1 MENPTVLAVFP
12 KETCGF
18 AHGYVT
24 WQEGFQCSSTMPP
37 CWSWWAIRAA
47 SAWLQA
53 SRESLPGKGLDEI
66 KVGKDTG
73 GCIRINVCIYIY
85 VLIDLY
91 HVYSIRVLV
100 IIIMIKTKC
109 VYHTYIRER
118 ERGIVAQWTD
128 GRASLLS
135 DQPSKKN
142 SRREIVEDKRIEGWR

>member
-1 MENPTVLAVFP
+1 MALSVDR
-12 KETCGF
+12 K
-18 AHGYVT
+18 
-24 WQEGFQCSSTMPP
+24 GFQCSSTMPP

-53 SRESLPGKGLDEI
+53 SGESLPGKGLDEI
-66 KVGKDTG
+66 KVYIDT
-73 GCIRINVCIYIY
+73 VVDVFASMCIYIY
-85 VLIDLY
+85 IFLFIYLY

-128 GRASLLS
+128 GRASSLS

-142 SRREIVEDKRIEGWR
+142 SRREIVEDKRIEG